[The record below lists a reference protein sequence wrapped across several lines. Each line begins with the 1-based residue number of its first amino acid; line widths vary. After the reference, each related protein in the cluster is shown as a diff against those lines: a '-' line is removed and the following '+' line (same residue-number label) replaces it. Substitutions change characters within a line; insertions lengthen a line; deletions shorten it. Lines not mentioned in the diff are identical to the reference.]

1 MSMELSLVLV
11 ALVPIIV
18 RAWIGWRRGASFEVR
33 SLIVYLFATLAAV
46 RFWYPAS
53 RALAGWVP
61 LDPQFLAAVVFGIL
75 FLAAMIPAA
84 LAVNLRGPVIESVS
98 ANPVNTVCGALA
110 GILSGSLISGA
121 LLAIAVLVLPSR
133 VEGFDPEK
141 MPVWFDGFSVTV
153 FRAVESRIARVP
165 SDDPAHSPLP
175 HVLPAAEQ
183 NAPPLIV
190 WK

>member
-1 MSMELSLVLV
+1 MPIELLLLLI
-11 ALVPIIV
+11 ACVPIIV

-53 RALAGWVP
+53 RALAEWVP

-75 FLAAMIPAA
+75 FAAAMIPAA
-84 LAVNLRGPVIESVS
+84 LAVNLRGPVIESVA

-121 LLAIAVLVLPSR
+121 LLVIAVLVLPSR
-133 VEGFDPEK
+133 VEGFDPGK
-141 MPVWFDGFSVTV
+141 MPVRLDEIPGAV
-153 FRAVESRIARVP
+153 FRVIESRVAGVP
-165 SDDPAHSPLP
+165 ADDPARSPLP
-175 HVLPAAEQ
+175 RVLPAAET
-183 NAPPLIV
+183 NAPPQIV